1 MRHLLAERGLSDEIE
16 IDSAGTGGWHAG
28 APADERMRGA
38 ASGRGYRLT
47 SRARQITERDLH
59 EFDLVVA
66 MDRENLAHLERMAA
80 GRAEVKLLSEFLDG
94 GAPADV
100 PDPYYGGEQGFE
112 TVLDMLEEAAP
123 RILDHL
129 LAEAR

>member
-16 IDSAGTGGWHAG
+16 IDSAGTGGWHVG

-80 GRAEVKLLSEFLDG
+80 GKAEVKLLSEFLDG

-100 PDPYYGGEQGFE
+100 PDPY
-112 TVLDMLEEAAP
+112 
-123 RILDHL
+123 
-129 LAEAR
+129 